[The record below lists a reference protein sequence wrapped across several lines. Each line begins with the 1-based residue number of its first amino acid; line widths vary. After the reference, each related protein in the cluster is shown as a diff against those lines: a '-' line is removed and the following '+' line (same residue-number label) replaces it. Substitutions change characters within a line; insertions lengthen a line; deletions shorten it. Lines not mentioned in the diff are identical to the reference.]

1 MKKVKRRAYSLLAL
15 IGATVIL
22 LLIFLFRLA
31 ADGEAWATFP
41 SNQNVFHNGQLS
53 LGEVLDRNDV
63 ILAQSDG
70 SQMHFN
76 ESTAIRRANM
86 HVVGDRGNN
95 IGTGILNARAGDLIG
110 YNLVTGTY
118 ALGGSGNSIT
128 LTIDAEL
135 SRIAYEAL
143 AGRHGAVVVMN
154 YETGEILVSVSA
166 PTYDPI
172 NMPEINF
179 EDPAW
184 NGVFLNRVLSS
195 SFTPGS
201 IFKIVTAAA
210 SLDTFADALTRTYT
224 CRGYTIIDGNRVNC
238 TGNHGTINLTQAFG
252 FSCNPYFALLAL
264 DLGGPSMRQYT
275 ERFGLLSPHNVD
287 GIRTTAGRFIAG
299 EPGSTTLAWSGV
311 GQSENLVNP
320 LSFTRMMGAI
330 PRGGTPVE
338 PRMIEGIS
346 RGVLPSW
353 QSRVEIGS
361 QIMPPSVANELAGI
375 MRSATINH
383 YTGTFGIL
391 PVAGKTGTAEVGEG
405 RQSHSWFAGF
415 LDDPNHPLA
424 FTVLVEHG
432 GGGLAAAG
440 SVANTVLQA
449 AIRQ

>member
-22 LLIFLFRLA
+22 LVIFMFRLA

-41 SNQNVFHNGQLS
+41 TNPNVFHNGQLS
-53 LGEVLDRNDV
+53 LGEVLDRNGV
-63 ILAQSDG
+63 VLAQSDG
-70 SQMHFN
+70 TRMHFN
-76 ESTAIRRANM
+76 ENAAIRRANM
-86 HVVGDRGNN
+86 HVVGDRNNN
-95 IGTGILNARAGDLIG
+95 IGTGILRSHAGDLIG
-110 YNLVTGTY
+110 YNLITGTY
-118 ALGGSGNSIT
+118 SFGGGGNSIT

-135 SRIAYEAL
+135 SRVAYEAL

-154 YETGEILVSVSA
+154 YETGEILASVSS

-172 NMPEINF
+172 NMPDIDPDN
-179 EDPAW
+179 PAW

-201 IFKIVTAAA
+201 IFKIVTAA
-210 SLDTFADALTRTYT
+210 SSIDTFGDALTRTYT
-224 CRGYTIIDGNRVNC
+224 CRGYTIVDGNRVNC

-252 FSCNPYFALLAL
+252 YSCNPYFALLAL
-264 DLGGPSMRQYT
+264 DLGGPTLHRHT
-275 ERFGLLSPHNVD
+275 ERFGLLQAHNID
-287 GIRTTAGRFIAG
+287 GIRTAAGRFVAG

-320 LSFTRMMGAI
+320 LSFTRMVGAI
-330 PRGGTPVE
+330 ARGGTPVE
-338 PRMIEGIS
+338 PRMIESISGGI
-346 RGVLPSW
+346 LPS
-353 QSRVEIGS
+353 RHRTEIGDTLMS
-361 QIMPPSVANELAGI
+361 SAVANELAAI
-375 MRSATINH
+375 MRAANTNH
-383 YTGTFGIL
+383 YRGVFGTL

-405 RQSHSWFAGF
+405 RVSHAWFAGF

-440 SVANTVLQA
+440 NVANTVLQA
-449 AIRQ
+449 AVHR

>member
-22 LLIFLFRLA
+22 MVIFMFRLA

-41 SNQNVFHNGQLS
+41 SNQNVFHSGQLS
-53 LGEVLDRNDV
+53 LGEVLDRNGV

-70 SQMHFN
+70 DRMHFN
-76 ESTAIRRANM
+76 ESAAIRRANM
-86 HVVGDRGNN
+86 HVVGDRANN
-95 IGTGILNARAGDLIG
+95 ISTGILRSHAGDLIG
-110 YNLVTGTY
+110 YNLITGTY
-118 ALGGSGNSIT
+118 SFGGGGNSIT

-154 YETGEILVSVSA
+154 YETGEILASVSA

-172 NMPEINF
+172 NMPDINF
-179 EDPAW
+179 DDPAW

-224 CRGYTIIDGNRVNC
+224 CRGYTIVDGNRVNC

-264 DLGGPSMRQYT
+264 DLGGPNMRQHT
-275 ERFGLLSPHNVD
+275 ERFGLVSPHNVD
-287 GIRTTAGRFIAG
+287 GIRTAAGRFVAG
-299 EPGSTTLAWSGV
+299 DLGSTALAWSGV

-320 LSFTRMMGAI
+320 LSFTRMIGAI
-330 PRGGTPVE
+330 PRGGAPVE
-338 PRMIEGIS
+338 PRMIESISGGI
-346 RGVLPSW
+346 LP
-353 QSRVEIGS
+353 RNTRPDIGS
-361 QIMPPSVANELAGI
+361 QIMPASVANELAGI
-375 MRSATINH
+375 MRTATINH
-383 YTGTFGIL
+383 YTGTFGNL

-405 RQSHSWFAGF
+405 RRSHAWFAGF

-449 AIRQ
+449 AVRS